1 MKYYLILI
9 AVFIMQNVQANIVI
23 NEVLSNEPGTTRSLE
38 WIELYNNSDSSLLLS
53 DYTLV
58 INSDTVFLPAR
69 FIEVKSYIIIC
80 KKLYSTSGEASF
92 ESYWGN
98 GSNVWGDTE
107 YEAQVAEPLEASFS
121 LLNSS
126 DTIYLEQEQNIVS
139 SFGWDESGEDGVS
152 WERKFV
158 DSTLILQSKSNIH
171 ATPGYINSITLVQR
185 DLAIESVSVRL
196 ENFTPIYTFTISNRG
211 LTDISDGILSIYD
224 STQSVLLQALDL
236 PIVLSDSMIFVETS
250 FACNI
255 NHMYASCNALLITP
269 QDVRRSNDSL
279 IFTAVS
285 QEYPPILISEFLA
298 NPQGDKQTEWIEIQN
313 RSNEQID
320 LQNWFIGD
328 ALKENQIVS
337 EQYIM
342 SPNQYIVLTK
352 SKDEF
357 LFEYPQY
364 NGVVIKLNSWA
375 SLNNDGDIIRLQ
387 DSYHVLADTYNY
399 NLLYD
404 ENYTVCRD
412 LQSDSYQWG
421 RSSEPNGTPG
431 YENILFQIDNSI
443 KINLSSK
450 YISPDGDGHEDN
462 VVIDLDVLFSEKY
475 TLKLYDVNGNI
486 VKLFFDSKEYIPNQ
500 IVWDGLNDK
509 NERLP
514 IGIYVLYLSTEDG
527 HSTKETIVIAR

>member
-9 AVFIMQNVQANIVI
+9 AVFIVQNVQANIVI

-58 INSDTVFLPAR
+58 INSDTIFLPAR
-69 FIEVKSYIIIC
+69 FIEAESYIIIC

-107 YEAQVAEPLEASFS
+107 YESQKSEPIEALFS

-152 WERKFV
+152 WERKFA

-171 ATPGYINSITLVQR
+171 ATPGYINSITLVQK
-185 DLAIESVSVRL
+185 DLAVESVSVIL
-196 ENFTPIYTFTISNRG
+196 ENLTPLYTFTISNRG
-211 LTDISDGILSIYD
+211 LTDIDNGMLYIYD
-224 STQSVLLQALDL
+224 SANTALLQVLEL
-236 PIVLSDSMIFVETS
+236 PMVLSDSMTFVETS
-250 FACNI
+250 FECNS
-255 NHMYASCNALLITP
+255 NHMYTSCNALLITP
-269 QDVRRSNDSL
+269 QDVRSSNDSL

-285 QEYPPILISEFLA
+285 YEYPPILISEFLA
-298 NPQGDKQTEWIEIQN
+298 NPQGDKQTEWIEIHN

-320 LQNWFIGD
+320 LQNWLIGD
-328 ALKENQIVS
+328 ALRVNQICRQQIFI
-337 EQYIM
+337 E
-342 SPNQYIVLTK
+342 PNQYVVLAKSQADFLNEYLQFDGIVLEL
-352 SKDEF
+352 D
-357 LFEYPQY
+357 
-364 NGVVIKLNSWA
+364 SWA

-387 DSYHVLADTYNY
+387 DNYHILAGKYNY

-450 YISPDGDGHEDN
+450 YISPDGDGYEDN
-462 VVIDLDVLFSEKY
+462 VVIGLDVPLSDKY
-475 TLKLYDVNGNI
+475 TLKLYDVSGNI
-486 VKLFFDSKEYIPNQ
+486 VKLFYDNKQYIPNQ
-500 IVWDGLNDK
+500 TVWDGLDDK

-514 IGIYVLYLSTEDG
+514 IGIYVLYLSTEEG
-527 HSTKETIVIAR
+527 ESTKETIVIAR